1 MLPSAWIPEL
11 LGKILIPLDGLFPIH
26 WQINHQHN
34 QVIQPPEW
42 RAKMNY
48 FMKQIAALVISI
60 GMVTGFALAG
70 EVEVLHWWTS
80 GGEAKAVGVLKDML
94 EKEGHSWEDFTVA
107 GGAGENAMTVLRSRA
122 VSGNPPTA
130 AQVKGPQIQQWG
142 DEGVLT
148 NLDEVA
154 LANNWDKLLPKVV
167 ADIMKY
173 DGHYVAVPVNVH
185 KINWMWV
192 NPDVFRKAGAKI
204 PTTWDEFVDSAEK
217 IQKAGFVP
225 VAFGGQAWQEATV
238 FESIVIGIG
247 GADFYQKALVKA
259 DPAALN
265 SQTMIK
271 AFDILKTIKKYTD
284 KGAPGRDWN
293 LATSMVI
300 TGKAA
305 MQFMGDW
312 AKGEFT
318 KAGKAPGVDFVCMPV
333 PETSN
338 SFLFNVDSFI
348 MFDVKDKGAKEA
360 QKAMSRLIMEPK
372 FQEVFNVYKGSIPVR
387 LGMSRMQFDDCAHA
401 SFDSFAASAASGT
414 LLPSMAHEM
423 AVFPAVRGAI
433 FDVVTNFYNSNMSSK
448 DAAKQ
453 LVSAVQAAK

>member
-1 MLPSAWIPEL
+1 
-11 LGKILIPLDGLFPIH
+11 
-26 WQINHQHN
+26 
-34 QVIQPPEW
+34 
-42 RAKMNY
+42 
-48 FMKQIAALVISI
+48 MKQVVAFLISI
-60 GMVTGFALAG
+60 GMVTGYVYGG

-94 EKEGHSWEDFTVA
+94 EKEGHGWKDFAVA

-148 NLDEVA
+148 NLDDVA
-154 LANNWDKLLPKVV
+154 KKNNWDKLLPKVV

-204 PTTWDEFVDSAEK
+204 PTNWDEFEASAKK
-217 IQKAGFVP
+217 IKKAGFIP

-238 FESIVIGIG
+238 FESIVIGVG
-247 GADFYQKALVKA
+247 GADFYQKALVNA

-265 SQTMIK
+265 SKTMVK
-271 AFDILKTIKKYTD
+271 AFDILKMIKTYTD

-318 KAGKAPGVDFVCMPV
+318 KAGKTPGVDFVCMPV
-333 PETSN
+333 PQTSN

-348 MFDVKDKGAKEA
+348 MFEKKSRSAKQA
-360 QKAMSRLIMEPK
+360 QKAMARLIMEPT
-372 FQEVFNVYKGSIPVR
+372 FQEVFNVFKGSIPVR
-387 LGMSRMQFDDCAHA
+387 LGMSRMKFDDCAHS

-423 AVFPAVRGAI
+423 AVYPAVRGAI
-433 FDVVTNFYNSNMSSK
+433 FDVVTNFYNSNMSSAK
-448 DAAKQ
+448 AAKQ
-453 LVSAVQAAK
+453 LASAVQAAK

>member
-1 MLPSAWIPEL
+1 MKYL
-11 LGKILIPLDGLFPIH
+11 
-26 WQINHQHN
+26 
-34 QVIQPPEW
+34 
-42 RAKMNY
+42 
-48 FMKQIAALVISI
+48 MKQVVAFLISI
-60 GMVTGFALAG
+60 GMVTGYVYGG

-94 EKEGHSWEDFTVA
+94 EKEGHGWKDFAVA
-107 GGAGENAMTVLRSRA
+107 GGAGENAMTVLRSRV

-148 NLDEVA
+148 NLDDVA
-154 LANNWDKLLPKVV
+154 KKNNWDKLLPKVV

-204 PTTWDEFVDSAEK
+204 PTNWDEFEASAKK
-217 IQKAGFVP
+217 IKKAGFIP

-238 FESIVIGIG
+238 FESIVIGVG
-247 GADFYQKALVKA
+247 GADFYQKALVNA

-265 SQTMIK
+265 SKTMVK
-271 AFDILKTIKKYTD
+271 AFDILKMIKTYTD

-318 KAGKAPGVDFVCMPV
+318 KAGKTPGVDFVCMPV
-333 PETSN
+333 PQTSN

-348 MFDVKDKGAKEA
+348 MFEKKSRSAKQA
-360 QKAMSRLIMEPK
+360 QKAMARLIMEPK
-372 FQEVFNVYKGSIPVR
+372 FQEVFNVFKGSIPVR
-387 LGMSRMQFDDCAHA
+387 LGMSRMKFDDCAHS

-423 AVFPAVRGAI
+423 AVYPAVRGAI
-433 FDVVTNFYNSNMSSK
+433 FDVVTNFYNSNMSSAK
-448 DAAKQ
+448 AAKQ
-453 LVSAVQAAK
+453 LASAVQAAKQ